1 MFLMHSMVDD
11 AVPRS
16 TEVPVEASA
25 LWKRGAPPGG
35 PGKAEPLTG
44 KGLKEVG
51 ITEHHESHYCQV
63 HSHKYKLLVA
73 RKSQL

>member
-44 KGLKEVG
+44 RDWKKL
-51 ITEHHESHYCQV
+51 ESQNIMNHIIAKFIRINISC
-63 HSHKYKLLVA
+63 
-73 RKSQL
+73 

>member
-44 KGLKEVG
+44 
-51 ITEHHESHYCQV
+51 
-63 HSHKYKLLVA
+63 
-73 RKSQL
+73 RD